1 MNGLGRRLGGFFY
14 QGYSEESLGLFRV
27 YFGCLLLLYHIAQ
40 FATLFSVD
48 PGGASFHYTDPIW
61 YFDLLGIDSTLPW
74 LSFLAGLLLVASTLS
89 MTLGKWTR
97 TSIVVVLICIFYLK
111 GVRDSA
117 AGDVHHRYVVLV
129 QILFFLLLSRCGEAA
144 AGRVPKKSAGLL
156 EWEASWP
163 IRAAQVYV
171 AFFYFFALVAKLRVS
186 GWDWFLDGGGRL
198 QEQLIVRSVRWG
210 LSDEGEPLRNALSFH
225 LAGIQLLVLLMCL
238 FVIALELL
246 FPLILLAK
254 RNLVKL
260 CFVACAFLFHVANY
274 VLLDVNFLLYGF
286 VLLVFFDLAQVHRS
300 LAEQRGKALA
310 RLHQYATAARR
321 AVKLLARGLLL
332 KRGA

>member
-1 MNGLGRRLGGFFY
+1 MNGLSRRLGGFFY
-14 QGYSEESLGLFRV
+14 SGYSEESLGLFRV
-27 YFGCLLLLYHIAQ
+27 YFGCLLFLYHVPQ
-40 FATLFSVD
+40 FATLFAID
-48 PGGASFHYTDPIW
+48 PGGAAFHYTDPIW
-61 YFDLLGIDSTLPW
+61 YFELLGIDRTIPW
-74 LSFLAGLLLVASTLS
+74 LSLLAGLLLFASTLS
-89 MTLGKWTR
+89 MTVGKWTR
-97 TSIVVVLICIFYLK
+97 TSIIVVLICIFYLK

-129 QILFFLLLSRCGEAA
+129 QMLFFLLLSRCGEATTVRA
-144 AGRVPKKSAGLL
+144 PGKSVGLL

-225 LAGIQLLVLLMCL
+225 LAGIRLLVFLMCL

-246 FPLILLAK
+246 FPLILFVK
-254 RNLVKL
+254 RNLIKL

-274 VLLDVNFLLYGF
+274 VLLDVNFLLYGL
-286 VLLVFFDLAQVHRS
+286 VLLVFFDLAQVRQL
-300 LAEQRGKALA
+300 LADQRRKALGC
-310 RLHQYATAARR
+310 LRR
-321 AVKLLARGLLL
+321 
-332 KRGA
+332 

>member
-1 MNGLGRRLGGFFY
+1 MNGVSRRLGGFFY
-14 QGYSEESLGLFRV
+14 TGYSEESLALFRV
-27 YFGCLLLLYHIAQ
+27 YFGCLLFLYHIPQ
-40 FATLFSVD
+40 FATLFAID
-48 PGGASFHYTDPIW
+48 PFGASFHYTDPIW
-61 YFDLLGIDSTLPW
+61 YFELLGIDRTIPW
-74 LSFLAGLLLVASTLS
+74 LSLLAGLLLFASTLS

-97 TSIVVVLICIFYLK
+97 TSIIVVLICIFYLK

-144 AGRVPKKSAGLL
+144 TGRVPGKPGGLL

-210 LSDEGEPLRNALSFH
+210 LSEEGEPLRNALSFH
-225 LAGIQLLVLLMCL
+225 LAGIQWLVFLMCL
-238 FVIALELL
+238 FVIALELF
-246 FPLILLAK
+246 FPLILFVK
-254 RNLVKL
+254 RNLIKL
-260 CFVACAFLFHVANY
+260 CFVACAFLFHVGNY
-274 VLLDVNFLLYGF
+274 VLLDVNFLLYGL
-286 VLLVFFDLAQVHRS
+286 VLMVYFDLAQVRRL
-300 LAEQRGKALA
+300 LADQRRKALGYLN
-310 RLHQYATAARR
+310 R
-321 AVKLLARGLLL
+321 
-332 KRGA
+332 